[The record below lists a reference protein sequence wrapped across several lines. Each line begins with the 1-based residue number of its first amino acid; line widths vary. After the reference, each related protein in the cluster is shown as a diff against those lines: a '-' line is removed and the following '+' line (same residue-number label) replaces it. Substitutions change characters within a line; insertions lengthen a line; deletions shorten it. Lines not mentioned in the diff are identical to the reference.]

1 MPPHT
6 GYPIVEERTLRPPR
20 RRLGLFAR
28 RDPGELPEAPTGTVL
43 VFAVN
48 GGYKVYPDSGHLRGS
63 EDAVVEAR
71 SVSVVYVRS
80 RRVMVDV
87 EIPSGDMGYHF
98 LVRTTFECR
107 VTDPEAVVASGVENA
122 TVILD
127 HHLRND
133 PELMRLGVAWPV
145 EETHRLSSEVS
156 GRIRAYLEFYP
167 ARIPGIEVSLANIT
181 VLPPAD
187 ILTHGQQIKQLKW
200 ETERKQMEWVI
211 ENQDVARIEEIF
223 KRGAEAAVALGVS
236 RDQLMMGDAVSI
248 TREAEVSR
256 MKYLAELIEGLPEG
270 SLDFLPVDTHALIN
284 KAMKS
289 VAGVEPFMEDARGVE
304 QPRAVE
310 GRPSRTGDDGHPR
323 MIGLEELD
331 D

>member
-1 MPPHT
+1 M
-6 GYPIVEERTLRPPR
+6 EERTLRPPR

-48 GGYKVYPDSGHLRGS
+48 GGYKAYTDIGHLRGS

-80 RRVMVDV
+80 RRVVVDV
-87 EIPSGDMGYHF
+87 EIPSADMGYHF

-107 VTDPEAVVASGVENA
+107 VTDPEAVVSAGVENA
-122 TVILD
+122 ATILD

-133 PELMRLGVAWPV
+133 PELMRLGAVRPV
-145 EETHRLSSEVS
+145 EEAHGLSADVS
-156 GRIRAYLEFYP
+156 GRVRAYLEFYP
-167 ARIPGIEVSLANIT
+167 ARIPGIEVNLANVT
-181 VLPPAD
+181 VLPPTD
-187 ILTHGQQIKQLKW
+187 ILAHGQQIKRLKW
-200 ETERKQMEWVI
+200 ETERKQLEWVI
-211 ENQDVARIEEIF
+211 ENRDVARIEEIF
-223 KRGAEAAVALGVS
+223 KRGTEAAVALGVS
-236 RDQLMMGDAVSI
+236 RDQLLMGDAVSI
-248 TREAEVSR
+248 SREAEVTR

-284 KAMKS
+284 RAMKS
-289 VAGVEPFMEDARGVE
+289 VTGVEPFVEASPGPE

-310 GRPSRTGDDGHPR
+310 SRPSRAGDDDRPR